1 MSGGVQ
7 RPVWREGL
15 QRHVTI
21 ENPPAGSEFIVRVSQ
36 VPEGVFWRLKA
47 LRATFTGSAVAG
59 TRDTRF
65 AIGPNE
71 TDIAVEFSAG
81 GASAPGLP
89 LTHIAHEAAVDVNG
103 LQFTSSSH
111 VSNVPFDLRIPS
123 GWIIRSHTVIAPNAP
138 MDVGDQ
144 WSGISLWVQELIYV
158 PPVDY
163 ISGVPDALKALHD
176 SQLRVEKAILAMA
189 TVFGGSPT

>member
-1 MSGGVQ
+1 
-7 RPVWREGL
+7 
-15 QRHVTI
+15 
-21 ENPPAGSEFIVRVSQ
+21 
-36 VPEGVFWRLKA
+36 
-47 LRATFTGSAVAG
+47 
-59 TRDTRF
+59 
-65 AIGPNE
+65 
-71 TDIAVEFSAG
+71 
-81 GASAPGLP
+81 
-89 LTHIAHEAAVDVNG
+89 
-103 LQFTSSSH
+103 
-111 VSNVPFDLRIPS
+111 
-123 GWIIRSHTVIAPNAP
+123 